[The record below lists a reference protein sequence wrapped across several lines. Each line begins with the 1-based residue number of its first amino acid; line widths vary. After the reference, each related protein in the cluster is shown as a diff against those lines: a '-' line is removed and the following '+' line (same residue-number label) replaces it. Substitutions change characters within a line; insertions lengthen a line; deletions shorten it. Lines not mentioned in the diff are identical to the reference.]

1 MSHWHVTCVAQLL
14 ESSLRLKQAHI
25 MGVVQTI
32 EPSASAS
39 PRSLDRLFEAAKK
52 RTVIQLRW
60 PLVILCSYLLLYAPN
75 SWLTPAQT
83 NGILIFYLLTN
94 ATLYFVADDFFDSPY
109 FYGPLL
115 FFDTVFLAIS
125 LTLSG
130 GATADFYV
138 ACFLTLVLSCI
149 CKDSRGL
156 FLVTLLAPA
165 LYAYVVFNS
174 ATTHDSSV
182 YLRLPF
188 PLVISMFYGYFAQ
201 VERIKRLAKEKEER
215 ARQQQKA
222 AEEIKRQRERLEVL
236 HEVNVAVTS
245 TIDSKTI
252 LDVFLEQALIHL
264 PYAAA
269 MVRLRQGETGR
280 LETSA
285 SKGIATTEFET
296 AINPLG
302 LVDELLEARSLV
314 AVGNVFTDPRIK
326 DFELFRREGLV
337 SFVGL
342 PMVANGESLGSV
354 IFLRRKEHPFGEE
367 EMGFLSTL
375 TGQLA
380 IALHHSQLFNE
391 IQQQANELRQA
402 NKVKDEFLGVV
413 SHELKTPLNVISGY
427 SSMLTDG
434 MLGEITPIQEKALQT
449 VSRQSKELHNLID
462 SVLQVNIIEAEMLQ
476 AEFQQVNFWEFLSEL
491 RAFYDYPLT
500 KDVRLVWELRTDL
513 PILSADRG
521 KLRHII
527 ENLIN
532 NAIKFTDQGTV
543 TISAR
548 YLASKKVMEFKVTDT
563 GIGIPK
569 ELLPSI
575 FERFRQIDSSDTRV
589 YSGVGLGLYIAKKY
603 ANLLGGVIHV
613 ESKLGQ
619 GSTFALRIPC
629 QSQSTSLGQE
639 QLSFPIK
646 REPPRILSTSPM

>member
-1 MSHWHVTCVAQLL
+1 
-14 ESSLRLKQAHI
+14 
-25 MGVVQTI
+25 MGVVQTT

-83 NGILIFYLLTN
+83 NAILIFYLLTN
-94 ATLYFVADDFFDSPY
+94 ATLYFVADDFFDSAY

-115 FFDTVFLAIS
+115 FFDTVILAIS
-125 LTLSG
+125 LTVSG
-130 GATADFYV
+130 GATTDFYI
-138 ACFLTLVLSCI
+138 ACFFTIILSCI
-149 CKDSRGL
+149 CNDSRGL

-165 LYAYVVFNS
+165 LYAYVAFNS
-174 ATTHDSSV
+174 AATHDSSV

-201 VERIKRLAKEKEER
+201 VERVKRLAKEKEEQ
-215 ARQQQKA
+215 ARQQQEA
-222 AEEIKRQRERLEVL
+222 AEEIRRQRERLEVL
-236 HEVNVAVTS
+236 HEINVAVAS
-245 TIDSKTI
+245 TIESTRI
-252 LDVFLEQALIHL
+252 LNAFLEKALIHL

-269 MVRLRQGETGR
+269 MVRLRHQETGL
-280 LETSA
+280 LETAA
-285 SKGIATTEFET
+285 SKGITTIEFATS
-296 AINPLG
+296 INPLG
-302 LVDELLEARSLV
+302 LADEIFEARSLV
-314 AVGNVFTDPRIK
+314 TVGSVFEDARIK
-326 DFELFRREGLV
+326 DCELFRREGLA

-342 PMVANGESLGSV
+342 PMVASGEFLGSL
-354 IFLRRKEHPFGEE
+354 IFLTREEHHFGEE
-367 EMGFLSTL
+367 EIEFLSTL
-375 TGQLA
+375 TGQVA
-380 IALHHSQLFNE
+380 IALHHSQLFNQ
-391 IQQQANELRQA
+391 IQRQANDLQHA

-427 SSMLTDG
+427 SSMLTEG

-449 VSRQSKELHNLID
+449 VSRQSKELHNLIN
-462 SVLQVNIIEAEMLQ
+462 SVLQVNSIEAEMLQ

-491 RAFYDYPLT
+491 RAFYDYPLA

-521 KLRHII
+521 KLRHIL

-548 YLASKKVMEFKVTDT
+548 FLASKKAMEFKVTDT

-569 ELLPSI
+569 ELVPSI
-575 FERFRQIDSSDTRV
+575 FERFRQVDGSDTKA
-589 YSGVGLGLYIAKKY
+589 YGGVGLGLYIAKKY
-603 ANLLGGVIHV
+603 ANLLGGTIHV

-629 QSQSTSLGQE
+629 HLQSSSRTQE
-639 QLSFPIK
+639 QLSFPV
-646 REPPRILSTSPM
+646 ESEASGSSLA

>member
-1 MSHWHVTCVAQLL
+1 
-14 ESSLRLKQAHI
+14 
-25 MGVVQTI
+25 MGVVQTT
-32 EPSASAS
+32 ESSASAS
-39 PRSLDRLFEAAKK
+39 LRSLDRLFEAAKK

-83 NGILIFYLLTN
+83 NAILIFYLLTN
-94 ATLYFVADDFFDSPY
+94 ATLYFVADDFFDSAY

-115 FFDTVFLAIS
+115 FFDTVILAIS
-125 LTLSG
+125 LTVSG
-130 GATADFYV
+130 GATTDFYI
-138 ACFLTLVLSCI
+138 ACFFTIILSCI
-149 CKDSRGL
+149 CNDSRGL

-174 ATTHDSSV
+174 AATHDSSV

-201 VERIKRLAKEKEER
+201 VERVKRLVKEKEEQ
-215 ARQQQKA
+215 ARQQQEA
-222 AEEIKRQRERLEVL
+222 AEEIRRQRERLEVL
-236 HEVNVAVTS
+236 HEINVAVAS
-245 TIDSKTI
+245 TIESTRI
-252 LDVFLEQALIHL
+252 LNAFLEKVLIHL

-269 MVRLRQGETGR
+269 MVRLRHRETGL
-280 LETSA
+280 LETAA
-285 SKGIATTEFET
+285 SKGITTMEF
-296 AINPLG
+296 AASINPLG
-302 LVDELLEARSLV
+302 LADEIFEARSLV
-314 AVGNVFTDPRIK
+314 TVGSVFEDARIK
-326 DFELFRREGLV
+326 DCELFQREGLV

-342 PMVANGESLGSV
+342 PMVASGEFLGSL
-354 IFLRRKEHPFGEE
+354 IFLTREEHHFGEE
-367 EMGFLSTL
+367 EIEFLSTL
-375 TGQLA
+375 TGQVA
-380 IALHHSQLFNE
+380 IALHHSQLFNQ
-391 IQQQANELRQA
+391 IQRQADDLQHA

-427 SSMLTDG
+427 SSMLTEG

-449 VSRQSKELHNLID
+449 VSRQSKELHNLIN
-462 SVLQVNIIEAEMLQ
+462 SVLQVNSIEAEMLQ

-491 RAFYDYPLT
+491 RTFYDYPLA

-521 KLRHII
+521 KLRHIL

-548 YLASKKVMEFKVTDT
+548 FLASKKAMEFKVTDT

-569 ELLPSI
+569 ELVPSI
-575 FERFRQIDSSDTRV
+575 FERFRQVDGSDTKA
-589 YSGVGLGLYIAKKY
+589 YGGVGLGLYIAKKY
-603 ANLLGGVIHV
+603 ANLLGGTIHV

-629 QSQSTSLGQE
+629 HLQSSSRTQE
-639 QLSFPIK
+639 QLSFPV
-646 REPPRILSTSPM
+646 ESEAPGSSLA

>member
-1 MSHWHVTCVAQLL
+1 
-14 ESSLRLKQAHI
+14 
-25 MGVVQTI
+25 MGVVQTT
-32 EPSASAS
+32 ESSASAS
-39 PRSLDRLFEAAKK
+39 LRSLDRLFEAAKK

-83 NGILIFYLLTN
+83 NAILIFYLLTN
-94 ATLYFVADDFFDSPY
+94 ATLYFVADDFFDSAY

-115 FFDTVFLAIS
+115 FFDTVILAIS
-125 LTLSG
+125 LTVSG
-130 GATADFYV
+130 GATTDFYI
-138 ACFLTLVLSCI
+138 ACFFTIILSCI
-149 CKDSRGL
+149 CNDSRGL

-165 LYAYVVFNS
+165 LYAYVAFNS
-174 ATTHDSSV
+174 AATHDSSI

-201 VERIKRLAKEKEER
+201 VERVKRLVKEKEEQ
-215 ARQQQKA
+215 ARQQQEA
-222 AEEIKRQRERLEVL
+222 AEEIRRQRERLEVL
-236 HEVNVAVTS
+236 HEINVAVAS
-245 TIDSKTI
+245 TIESTRI
-252 LDVFLEQALIHL
+252 LNAFLEKVLIHL

-269 MVRLRQGETGR
+269 MVRLRHRETGL
-280 LETSA
+280 LETAA
-285 SKGIATTEFET
+285 SKGITTIEFATS
-296 AINPLG
+296 INPLG
-302 LVDELLEARSLV
+302 LADEIFEARSLV
-314 AVGNVFTDPRIK
+314 TVGSVFEDARIK
-326 DFELFRREGLV
+326 DCELFQREGLV

-342 PMVANGESLGSV
+342 PMVASGEFLGSL
-354 IFLRRKEHPFGEE
+354 ILLTREEHHFGEE
-367 EMGFLSTL
+367 EIEFLSTL
-375 TGQLA
+375 TGQVA
-380 IALHHSQLFNE
+380 IALHHSQLFNQ
-391 IQQQANELRQA
+391 IQRQADDLQHA

-427 SSMLTDG
+427 SSMLTEG

-449 VSRQSKELHNLID
+449 VSRQSKELHNLIN
-462 SVLQVNIIEAEMLQ
+462 SVLQVNSIEAEMLQ

-491 RAFYDYPLT
+491 RTFYDYPLA

-521 KLRHII
+521 KLRHIL

-548 YLASKKVMEFKVTDT
+548 FLASKKAMEFKVADT

-569 ELLPSI
+569 ELVPSI
-575 FERFRQIDSSDTRV
+575 FERFRQLDGSDTKA
-589 YSGVGLGLYIAKKY
+589 YGGVGLGLYIAKKY
-603 ANLLGGVIHV
+603 ANLLGGTIHV

-629 QSQSTSLGQE
+629 HLQSSSRTQE
-639 QLSFPIK
+639 QLSFPV
-646 REPPRILSTSPM
+646 ESEAPGSSLA

>member
-1 MSHWHVTCVAQLL
+1 
-14 ESSLRLKQAHI
+14 
-25 MGVVQTI
+25 MGVVQTT

-83 NGILIFYLLTN
+83 NAILIFYLLTN
-94 ATLYFVADDFFDSPY
+94 ATLYFVADDFFDSAY

-115 FFDTVFLAIS
+115 FFDTVILAIS
-125 LTLSG
+125 LTVSG
-130 GATADFYV
+130 GATTDFYI
-138 ACFLTLVLSCI
+138 ACFFTIILSCI
-149 CKDSRGL
+149 CNDSRGL

-165 LYAYVVFNS
+165 LYAYVAFNS
-174 ATTHDSSV
+174 AATHDSSV
-182 YLRLPF
+182 YLRLLF

-201 VERIKRLAKEKEER
+201 VERVKRLAKEKEEQ
-215 ARQQQKA
+215 ARQQQEA
-222 AEEIKRQRERLEVL
+222 AEEIRRQRERLEVL
-236 HEVNVAVTS
+236 HEINVAVAS
-245 TIDSKTI
+245 TIESTRI
-252 LDVFLEQALIHL
+252 LNAFLEKALIHL

-269 MVRLRQGETGR
+269 MVRLRHGETGL
-280 LETSA
+280 LETAA
-285 SKGIATTEFET
+285 SKGITTIEFATS
-296 AINPLG
+296 INPLG
-302 LVDELLEARSLV
+302 LADEIFEARSLV
-314 AVGNVFTDPRIK
+314 TVGSVFEDARIK
-326 DFELFRREGLV
+326 DWELFQREGLA
-337 SFVGL
+337 SFIGL
-342 PMVANGESLGSV
+342 PMVAGGEFLGSL
-354 IFLRRKEHPFGEE
+354 IFLTREEHHFGEE
-367 EMGFLSTL
+367 EIEFLSTL
-375 TGQLA
+375 TGQVA
-380 IALHHSQLFNE
+380 IALHHSQLFNQ
-391 IQQQANELRQA
+391 IQRQANDLQHA

-427 SSMLTDG
+427 SSMLTEG

-449 VSRQSKELHNLID
+449 VSRQSKELHNLIN
-462 SVLQVNIIEAEMLQ
+462 SVLQVNSIEAEMLQ

-491 RAFYDYPLT
+491 RAFYDYPLA

-521 KLRHII
+521 KLRHIL

-548 YLASKKVMEFKVTDT
+548 FLASKKAMEFKVTDT

-569 ELLPSI
+569 ELVPSI
-575 FERFRQIDSSDTRV
+575 FERFRQVDGSDTKA
-589 YSGVGLGLYIAKKY
+589 YGGAGLGLYIAKKY
-603 ANLLGGVIHV
+603 ANLLGGTIHV

-629 QSQSTSLGQE
+629 HLQSSSRTQE
-639 QLSFPIK
+639 QLSFPV
-646 REPPRILSTSPM
+646 ESEAPGSSLA

>member
-1 MSHWHVTCVAQLL
+1 
-14 ESSLRLKQAHI
+14 
-25 MGVVQTI
+25 MGVVQTT

-83 NGILIFYLLTN
+83 NAILIFYLLTN
-94 ATLYFVADDFFDSPY
+94 ATLYFVADDFFDSAY

-115 FFDTVFLAIS
+115 FFDTVILAIS
-125 LTLSG
+125 LTVSG
-130 GATADFYV
+130 GATTDFYI
-138 ACFLTLVLSCI
+138 ACFFTIILSCI
-149 CKDSRGL
+149 CNDSRGL

-165 LYAYVVFNS
+165 LYAYVAFNS
-174 ATTHDSSV
+174 AATHDSSV

-201 VERIKRLAKEKEER
+201 VERVKRLVKEKEEQ
-215 ARQQQKA
+215 ARQQQEA
-222 AEEIKRQRERLEVL
+222 AEEIRRQRERLEVL
-236 HEVNVAVTS
+236 HEINVAVAS
-245 TIDSKTI
+245 TIESTRI
-252 LDVFLEQALIHL
+252 LNAFLEKALIHL

-269 MVRLRQGETGR
+269 MVRLRHRETGL
-280 LETSA
+280 LETAA
-285 SKGIATTEFET
+285 SKGITTIEFET
-296 AINPLG
+296 SINPLG
-302 LVDELLEARSLV
+302 LADEIFEARSLV
-314 AVGNVFTDPRIK
+314 TVGNVFEDARIK
-326 DFELFRREGLV
+326 DCELFQREGLA

-342 PMVANGESLGSV
+342 PMVASGEFLGSL
-354 IFLRRKEHPFGEE
+354 IFLTREEHHFGEE
-367 EMGFLSTL
+367 EIEFLSTL
-375 TGQLA
+375 TGQVA
-380 IALHHSQLFNE
+380 IALHHSQLFNQ
-391 IQQQANELRQA
+391 IQRQANDLQHA

-427 SSMLTDG
+427 SSMLTEG

-449 VSRQSKELHNLID
+449 VSRQSKELHNLIN
-462 SVLQVNIIEAEMLQ
+462 SVLQVNSIEAEMLQ

-491 RAFYDYPLT
+491 RAFYDYPLA

-521 KLRHII
+521 KLRHIL

-548 YLASKKVMEFKVTDT
+548 FLASKKAMEFKVTDT

-569 ELLPSI
+569 ELVPSI
-575 FERFRQIDSSDTRV
+575 FERFRQVDASDTKA
-589 YSGVGLGLYIAKKY
+589 YGGVGLGLYIAKKY
-603 ANLLGGVIHV
+603 ANLLGGTIHV

-629 QSQSTSLGQE
+629 HLQSSSRTQE
-639 QLSFPIK
+639 QLSFPV
-646 REPPRILSTSPM
+646 ESEAPGSSLA

>member
-1 MSHWHVTCVAQLL
+1 
-14 ESSLRLKQAHI
+14 
-25 MGVVQTI
+25 MGVVQTT
-32 EPSASAS
+32 EPSASAL

-83 NGILIFYLLTN
+83 NAILIFYLLTN
-94 ATLYFVADDFFDSPY
+94 ATLYFVADDFFDSAY

-115 FFDTVFLAIS
+115 FFDTVILAIS
-125 LTLSG
+125 LTVSG
-130 GATADFYV
+130 GATTDFYI
-138 ACFLTLVLSCI
+138 ACFFTIILSCI
-149 CKDSRGL
+149 CNDSRGL

-174 ATTHDSSV
+174 AATHDSSV

-201 VERIKRLAKEKEER
+201 VERVKRLVKEKEEQ
-215 ARQQQKA
+215 ARQQQEA
-222 AEEIKRQRERLEVL
+222 AEEIRRQRERLEVL
-236 HEVNVAVTS
+236 HEINVAVAS
-245 TIDSKTI
+245 TIESTRI
-252 LDVFLEQALIHL
+252 LNAFLEKVLIHL

-269 MVRLRQGETGR
+269 MVRLRHRETGL
-280 LETSA
+280 LETAA
-285 SKGIATTEFET
+285 SKGITTIEFET
-296 AINPLG
+296 STNPLR
-302 LVDELLEARSLV
+302 LADEIFEARSLV
-314 AVGNVFTDPRIK
+314 TVGNVFEDARIK
-326 DFELFRREGLV
+326 DCELFQREGLA

-342 PMVANGESLGSV
+342 PMVASGEFLGSL
-354 IFLRRKEHPFGEE
+354 IFLTREEHHFGEE
-367 EMGFLSTL
+367 EIEFLSTL
-375 TGQLA
+375 TGQVA
-380 IALHHSQLFNE
+380 IALHHSQLFNQ
-391 IQQQANELRQA
+391 IQRQADDLQHA

-427 SSMLTDG
+427 SSMLTEG

-449 VSRQSKELHNLID
+449 VSRQSKELHNLIN
-462 SVLQVNIIEAEMLQ
+462 SVLQVNSIEAEMLQ

-491 RAFYDYPLT
+491 RTFYDYPLA

-521 KLRHII
+521 KLRHIL

-548 YLASKKVMEFKVTDT
+548 FLASKKAMEFKVTDT

-569 ELLPSI
+569 ELVPSI
-575 FERFRQIDSSDTRV
+575 FERFRQVDGSDTKA
-589 YSGVGLGLYIAKKY
+589 YGGVGLGLYIAKKY
-603 ANLLGGVIHV
+603 ANLLGGTIHV

-629 QSQSTSLGQE
+629 HLQSSSRTQE
-639 QLSFPIK
+639 QLSFPV
-646 REPPRILSTSPM
+646 ESEAPGSSLA

>member
-1 MSHWHVTCVAQLL
+1 
-14 ESSLRLKQAHI
+14 
-25 MGVVQTI
+25 MGVVQTT

-83 NGILIFYLLTN
+83 NAILIFYLLTN
-94 ATLYFVADDFFDSPY
+94 ATLYFVADDFFDSAY

-115 FFDTVFLAIS
+115 FFDTVILAIS
-125 LTLSG
+125 LTVSG
-130 GATADFYV
+130 GATTDFYI
-138 ACFLTLVLSCI
+138 ACFFTIILSCI
-149 CKDSRGL
+149 CNDSRGL

-165 LYAYVVFNS
+165 LYAYVAFNS
-174 ATTHDSSV
+174 AATHDSSV
-182 YLRLPF
+182 YLRLLF

-201 VERIKRLAKEKEER
+201 VERVKRLVKEKEEQ
-215 ARQQQKA
+215 ARQQQEA
-222 AEEIKRQRERLEVL
+222 AEEIRRQRERLEVL
-236 HEVNVAVTS
+236 HEINVAVAS
-245 TIDSKTI
+245 TIESTRI
-252 LDVFLEQALIHL
+252 LNAFLEKALIHL

-269 MVRLRQGETGR
+269 MVRLRHGETGL
-280 LETSA
+280 LETAA
-285 SKGIATTEFET
+285 SKGITTIEFATS
-296 AINPLG
+296 INPLG
-302 LVDELLEARSLV
+302 LADEIFEARSLV
-314 AVGNVFTDPRIK
+314 TVGSVFEDARIK
-326 DFELFRREGLV
+326 DCELFQREGLA

-342 PMVANGESLGSV
+342 PMVASGEFLGSL
-354 IFLRRKEHPFGEE
+354 IFLTREEHHFGEE
-367 EMGFLSTL
+367 EIEFLSTL
-375 TGQLA
+375 TGQVA
-380 IALHHSQLFNE
+380 IALHHSQLFNQ
-391 IQQQANELRQA
+391 IQRQANDLQHA

-427 SSMLTDG
+427 SSMLTEG

-449 VSRQSKELHNLID
+449 VSRQSKELHNLIN
-462 SVLQVNIIEAEMLQ
+462 SVLQVNSIEAEMLQ

-491 RAFYDYPLT
+491 RAFYDYPLA

-521 KLRHII
+521 KLRHIL

-548 YLASKKVMEFKVTDT
+548 FLASKKAMEFKVTDT

-569 ELLPSI
+569 ELVPSI
-575 FERFRQIDSSDTRV
+575 FERFRQVDGSDTKA
-589 YSGVGLGLYIAKKY
+589 YGGVGLGLYIAKKY
-603 ANLLGGVIHV
+603 ANLLGGTIHV

-629 QSQSTSLGQE
+629 HLQSSSRTQE
-639 QLSFPIK
+639 QLSFPV
-646 REPPRILSTSPM
+646 ESEAPGSSLA

>member
-1 MSHWHVTCVAQLL
+1 
-14 ESSLRLKQAHI
+14 
-25 MGVVQTI
+25 MGVVQTT

-83 NGILIFYLLTN
+83 NAILIFYLLTN
-94 ATLYFVADDFFDSPY
+94 ATLYFVADDFFDSAY

-115 FFDTVFLAIS
+115 FFDTVILAIS
-125 LTLSG
+125 LTVSG
-130 GATADFYV
+130 GATTDFYI
-138 ACFLTLVLSCI
+138 ACFFTIILSCI
-149 CKDSRGL
+149 CNDSRGL

-165 LYAYVVFNS
+165 LYAYVAFNS
-174 ATTHDSSV
+174 AATHDSSV

-201 VERIKRLAKEKEER
+201 VERVKRLVKEKEEQ
-215 ARQQQKA
+215 ARQQQEA
-222 AEEIKRQRERLEVL
+222 AEEIRRQRERLEVL
-236 HEVNVAVTS
+236 HEINVAVAS
-245 TIDSKTI
+245 TIESTRI
-252 LDVFLEQALIHL
+252 LNAFLEKALIHL

-269 MVRLRQGETGR
+269 MVRLRHRETGL
-280 LETSA
+280 LETAA
-285 SKGIATTEFET
+285 SKGITTIEFATS
-296 AINPLG
+296 INPLG
-302 LVDELLEARSLV
+302 LADEIFEARSLV
-314 AVGNVFTDPRIK
+314 TVGSVFEDARIK
-326 DFELFRREGLV
+326 DWELFRREGLA

-342 PMVANGESLGSV
+342 PMVAGGEFLGSL
-354 IFLRRKEHPFGEE
+354 IFLTREEHHFGEE
-367 EMGFLSTL
+367 EIEFLSTL
-375 TGQLA
+375 TGQVA
-380 IALHHSQLFNE
+380 IALHHSQLFNQ
-391 IQQQANELRQA
+391 IQRQANDLQHA

-427 SSMLTDG
+427 SSMLTEG

-449 VSRQSKELHNLID
+449 VSRQSKELHNLIN
-462 SVLQVNIIEAEMLQ
+462 SVLQVNSIEAEMLQ

-491 RAFYDYPLT
+491 RAFYDYPLA

-521 KLRHII
+521 KLRHIL

-548 YLASKKVMEFKVTDT
+548 FLASKKAMEFKVTDT

-569 ELLPSI
+569 ELVPSI
-575 FERFRQIDSSDTRV
+575 FERFRQVDGSDTKA
-589 YSGVGLGLYIAKKY
+589 YGGVGLGLYIAKKY
-603 ANLLGGVIHV
+603 ANLLGGTIHV

-629 QSQSTSLGQE
+629 HLQSSSRTQE
-639 QLSFPIK
+639 QLSFPV
-646 REPPRILSTSPM
+646 ESEAPGSSLA

>member
-1 MSHWHVTCVAQLL
+1 
-14 ESSLRLKQAHI
+14 
-25 MGVVQTI
+25 MGVVQTT
-32 EPSASAS
+32 EPSASAL

-83 NGILIFYLLTN
+83 NAILIFYLLTN
-94 ATLYFVADDFFDSPY
+94 ATLYFVADDFFDSAY

-115 FFDTVFLAIS
+115 FFDTVILAIS
-125 LTLSG
+125 LTVSG
-130 GATADFYV
+130 GATTDFYI
-138 ACFLTLVLSCI
+138 ACFFTIILSCI
-149 CKDSRGL
+149 CNDSRGL

-165 LYAYVVFNS
+165 LYAYVAFNS
-174 ATTHDSSV
+174 AATHDSSV
-182 YLRLPF
+182 YLRLLF

-201 VERIKRLAKEKEER
+201 VERVKRLVKEKEEQ
-215 ARQQQKA
+215 ARQQREA
-222 AEEIKRQRERLEVL
+222 AEEIRGQRERLEVL
-236 HEVNVAVTS
+236 HEINVAMAS
-245 TIDSKTI
+245 TIESTRI
-252 LDVFLEQALIHL
+252 LNAFLEKALIHL

-269 MVRLRQGETGR
+269 MVRLRHGETGL
-280 LETSA
+280 LETAA
-285 SKGIATTEFET
+285 SKGITTIEFATS
-296 AINPLG
+296 INPLG
-302 LVDELLEARSLV
+302 MADEIFEARSLV
-314 AVGNVFTDPRIK
+314 TVGSVFEDARIK
-326 DFELFRREGLV
+326 DWELFRREGLA

-342 PMVANGESLGSV
+342 PMVAGGEFLGSL
-354 IFLRRKEHPFGEE
+354 IFLTREEHHFGEE
-367 EMGFLSTL
+367 EIEFLSTL
-375 TGQLA
+375 TGQVA
-380 IALHHSQLFNE
+380 IALHHSQLFNQ
-391 IQQQANELRQA
+391 IQRQANDLQHA

-427 SSMLTDG
+427 SSMLTEG

-449 VSRQSKELHNLID
+449 VSRQSKELHNLIN
-462 SVLQVNIIEAEMLQ
+462 SVLQVNSIEAEMLQ

-491 RAFYDYPLT
+491 RTFYDYPLA

-521 KLRHII
+521 KLRHIL

-548 YLASKKVMEFKVTDT
+548 FLASKKAMEFKVTDT

-569 ELLPSI
+569 ELVPSI
-575 FERFRQIDSSDTRV
+575 FERFRQVDGSDTKA
-589 YSGVGLGLYIAKKY
+589 YGGVGLGLYIAKKY
-603 ANLLGGVIHV
+603 ANLLGGTIHV

-629 QSQSTSLGQE
+629 HLQRSSRTQE
-639 QLSFPIK
+639 QLSFPV
-646 REPPRILSTSPM
+646 ESEAPGSSLA

>member
-1 MSHWHVTCVAQLL
+1 
-14 ESSLRLKQAHI
+14 
-25 MGVVQTI
+25 MGVVQTT
-32 EPSASAS
+32 EPSVSAS

-83 NGILIFYLLTN
+83 NAILIFYLLTN
-94 ATLYFVADDFFDSPY
+94 ATLYFVADDFFDSAY

-115 FFDTVFLAIS
+115 FFDTVILAIS
-125 LTLSG
+125 LTVSG
-130 GATADFYV
+130 GATTDFYI
-138 ACFLTLVLSCI
+138 ACFFTIILSCI
-149 CKDSRGL
+149 CNDSRGL

-165 LYAYVVFNS
+165 LYAYVAFNS
-174 ATTHDSSV
+174 AATHDSSV

-201 VERIKRLAKEKEER
+201 VERVKRLVKEKEEQ
-215 ARQQQKA
+215 ARQQQEA
-222 AEEIKRQRERLEVL
+222 AEEIRRQRERLEVL
-236 HEVNVAVTS
+236 HEINVAVAS
-245 TIDSKTI
+245 TIESTRI
-252 LDVFLEQALIHL
+252 LNAFLEKALIHL
-264 PYAAA
+264 PSYAAA
-269 MVRLRQGETGR
+269 MVRLRHGETGL
-280 LETSA
+280 LETAA
-285 SKGIATTEFET
+285 SKGITTIEFATS
-296 AINPLG
+296 INPLG
-302 LVDELLEARSLV
+302 LADEIFEARSLV
-314 AVGNVFTDPRIK
+314 TVGSVFEDARIK
-326 DFELFRREGLV
+326 DWELFQREGLA

-342 PMVANGESLGSV
+342 PMVAGGEFLGSL
-354 IFLRRKEHPFGEE
+354 IFLTREEHHFGEE
-367 EMGFLSTL
+367 EIEFLSTL
-375 TGQLA
+375 TGQVA
-380 IALHHSQLFNE
+380 IALHHSQLFNQ
-391 IQQQANELRQA
+391 IQRQADDLQHA

-427 SSMLTDG
+427 SSMLTEG

-449 VSRQSKELHNLID
+449 VSRQSKELHNLIN
-462 SVLQVNIIEAEMLQ
+462 SVLQVNSIEAEMLQ

-491 RAFYDYPLT
+491 RTFYDYPLA

-521 KLRHII
+521 KLRHIL

-548 YLASKKVMEFKVTDT
+548 FLASKKAMEFKVTDT

-569 ELLPSI
+569 ELVPSI
-575 FERFRQIDSSDTRV
+575 FERFRQVDGSDTKA
-589 YSGVGLGLYIAKKY
+589 YGGVGLGLYIAKKY
-603 ANLLGGVIHV
+603 ANLLGGTIHV

-629 QSQSTSLGQE
+629 HLQSSSRTQE
-639 QLSFPIK
+639 QLSFPV
-646 REPPRILSTSPM
+646 ESEAPGSSLA